1 MANLEQFRSR
11 IPDALSVT
19 YIFNNSNLL
28 FGKTENINKKLQR
41 SSHAIALSAIFK
53 YSRYYPLMPGGNKK
67 VPHT

>member
-28 FGKTENINKKLQR
+28 FGKNWKHK
-41 SSHAIALSAIFK
+41 
-53 YSRYYPLMPGGNKK
+53 
-67 VPHT
+67 